1 MGKDTRATNL
11 IQNLR
16 EDYRAS
22 TLEIETSEKNPLSQF
37 RLWFEEALKAEVP
50 EPNAMTLAT
59 ASAQG
64 MPSARIVLLK
74 KYDEEGFVFYTNYKS
89 RKGQELLKNPQAAL
103 VFCWL
108 ELQRQIRIEGRVEK
122 LSKEASLTYFQ
133 SRPKSSQ
140 IGAWVSNQSQETKG
154 DRSELEAKE
163 AELKERFKEVEQL
176 PLPEHWGGFRIVPEN
191 FEFWQGRTS
200 RLHDRIFYKKDG
212 ADWEKIRLAP

>member
-1 MGKDTRATNL
+1 MGKDTGGNNL

-22 TLEIETSEKNPLSQF
+22 TLEMDATSDHPLDQF
-37 RLWFEEALKAEVP
+37 GIWFKEALKAEVP

-59 ASAQG
+59 ASLDG

-74 KYDEEGFVFYTNYKS
+74 KYDTAGFVFYTNYGS
-89 RKGQELLKNPQAAL
+89 RKGQELLNNPQAAL

-108 ELQRQIRIEGRVEK
+108 ALQRQIRIEGRVEK
-122 LSKEASLTYFQ
+122 LSKEESLAYFQ

-140 IGAWVSNQSQETKG
+140 IGAWVSNQSQPTKG
-154 DRSELEAKE
+154 DRTEIENKE
-163 AELKERFKEVEQL
+163 AALKERFKDVEQL
-176 PLPEHWGGFRIVPEN
+176 PLPENWGGFRIIPEN

-200 RLHDRIFYKKDG
+200 RLHDRIFYKKNKDS
-212 ADWEKIRLAP
+212 WEKLRLEP

>member
-1 MGKDTRATNL
+1 MGKDTSETNL

-22 TLEIETSEKNPLSQF
+22 TLELERTMGHPLDQF
-37 RLWFEEALKAEVP
+37 GIWFEEALKAKLP

-59 ASAQG
+59 ASADG

-74 KYDEEGFVFYTNYKS
+74 NYDTAGFVFYTNYGS

-108 ELQRQIRIEGRVEK
+108 PLQRQIRIEGRVEK
-122 LSKEASLTYFQ
+122 ISKEASTAYFQ

-140 IGAWVSNQSQETKG
+140 IGAWVSNQSQPTKG

-163 AELKERFKEVEQL
+163 AALKKRFKEVEQL
-176 PLPEHWGGFRIVPEN
+176 PLPDNWGGFRIIPEN
-191 FEFWQGRTS
+191 YEFWQGRTS
-200 RLHDRIFYKKDG
+200 RLHDRIFYKKNKDG
-212 ADWEKIRLAP
+212 WEKLRLEP

>member
-1 MGKDTRATNL
+1 MGKDTSVTNL

-22 TLEIETSEKNPLSQF
+22 TLEMETSEKNPLSQF
-37 RLWFEEALKAEVP
+37 KLWFEEALKAEVP

-59 ASAQG
+59 ASPQG

-74 KYDEEGFVFYTNYKS
+74 EYNEEGFVFYTNYES
-89 RKGQELLKNPQAAL
+89 RKGQELLSNPQAAL

-122 LSKEASLTYFQ
+122 LSKEASLAYFQ
-133 SRPKSSQ
+133 KRPKSSQ
-140 IGAWVSNQSQETKG
+140 IGAWVSNQSQKTKG

-163 AELKERFKEVEQL
+163 AELKERFKDVEQL
-176 PLPEHWGGFRIVPEN
+176 PLPENWGGFRIVPEN
-191 FEFWQGRTS
+191 YEFWQGRTS
-200 RLHDRIFYKKDG
+200 RLHDRIFYEKDG
-212 ADWEKIRLAP
+212 EDWRKVRLAP